1 MKVSIILPISFNYS
15 DAERSI
21 ISCLNQTYKNIEIL
35 ICLNGNKL
43 EFNQN
48 LIKKFKV
55 YKKIKFYVK
64 NYNNIV
70 DALNFL
76 ISKATGKYIARIDAD
91 DICKIDRVEKQ
102 LKFAFRNNC
111 DFVSS
116 NSRVISD
123 KDQFEYN
130 HKTNFRKNILPIL

>member
-21 ISCLNQTYKNIEIL
+21 ISCLKPNLYKNIEIL

-55 YKKIKFYVK
+55 YKNKI
-64 NYNNIV
+64 
-70 DALNFL
+70 L
-76 ISKATGKYIARIDAD
+76 
-91 DICKIDRVEKQ
+91 
-102 LKFAFRNNC
+102 
-111 DFVSS
+111 
-116 NSRVISD
+116 
-123 KDQFEYN
+123 
-130 HKTNFRKNILPIL
+130 RKELQ